1 MTRLGSQHLINHW
14 LKARASM
21 KNTGLHQKNTSFLA
35 LPVDGLLEK
44 KQTKTGALRYYHQYH
59 QLHVFEIFLN
69 AFGER

>member
-1 MTRLGSQHLINHW
+1 
-14 LKARASM
+14 M